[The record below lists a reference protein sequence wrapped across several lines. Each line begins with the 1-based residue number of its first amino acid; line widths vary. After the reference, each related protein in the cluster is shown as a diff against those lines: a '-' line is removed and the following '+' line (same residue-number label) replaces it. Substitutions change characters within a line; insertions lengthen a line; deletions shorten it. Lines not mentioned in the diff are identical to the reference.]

1 MKNQVSKQ
9 SIPSKVKC
17 HHSTCLSEM
26 WKTRGNQRRP
36 TAFWSANF
44 FDGPE
49 MHAEDGVLWTKT
61 REGFNHD
68 PGPRQDHGRVLP
80 RRNRLV
86 VEPQVDP
93 PRQNKDLQRHIVL
106 VENYVGRKVEA
117 RKKDPLNLPGEA
129 KGSLSSG
136 TLLVE
141 PEMSGTTV
149 LCRPV

>member
-1 MKNQVSKQ
+1 MKNQVAKQ

-49 MHAEDGVLWTKT
+49 MHTEDGVLWTKT

-68 PGPRQDHGRVLP
+68 PGPRQDHGRVSS

-93 PRQNKDLQRHIVL
+93 PRQNKD
-106 VENYVGRKVEA
+106 E
-117 RKKDPLNLPGEA
+117 LP
-129 KGSLSSG
+129 
-136 TLLVE
+136 
-141 PEMSGTTV
+141 M
-149 LCRPV
+149 R